1 VGSGGAK
8 GTRTP
13 NPLLAKQVRY
23 QLRHGPVADLAG
35 IRTRRVCSVERV
47 GDLGPKVPF
56 RRAATHAT
64 PDDVTGAER
73 QKEDEQLLHEN
84 LLVTARMGRCRRSGE
99 WG

>member
-1 VGSGGAK
+1 MGGGGAK

-35 IRTRRVCSVERV
+35 SAPGGVSVERV
-47 GDLGPKVPF
+47 RDLGPEVAIGW
-56 RRAATHAT
+56 AATEPPPGDIAS
-64 PDDVTGAER
+64 AECHNN
-73 QKEDEQLLHEN
+73 DEQPLHEN
-84 LLVTARMGRCRRSGE
+84 LLVTARTGRCRRSGE